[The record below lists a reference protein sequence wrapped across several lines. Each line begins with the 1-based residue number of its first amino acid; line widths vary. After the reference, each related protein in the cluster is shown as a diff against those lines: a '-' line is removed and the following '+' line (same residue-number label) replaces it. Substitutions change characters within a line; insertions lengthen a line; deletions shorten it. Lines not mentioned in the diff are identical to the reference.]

1 MSRRGG
7 AVLAVVL
14 GLAVVFGVFLSTR
27 ADPTPP
33 FSATST
39 APDGYGAIALL
50 LEQQGVRVESILPSG
65 LVERE
70 DALDDAT
77 AVVVPVPS
85 TLDSAQTRLLERR
98 LEAGALVVHG
108 EPPLNGTSDELG
120 PAELGSSVLDE
131 LPFLGGRALADTP
144 AMPVQPGACDI
155 AELADLGPID
165 AAFSL
170 GMVDDPA
177 QRSCYRD
184 TTGVYVRQADRGR
197 GTLVTLAS
205 PLLWAN
211 ARLQPAK
218 EEGGQPLANGATAVR
233 LLEDASTVVFVD
245 PVRAAGAPRTGS
257 QDPVS
262 LLPLPVKLALVQ
274 LAAAFGL
281 YVWWRARRL
290 GRPVAERRPV
300 DIAGS
305 ELVVAVGDLLRRRG
319 NAERAAAV
327 VRTDAVRVLAQ
338 RLGMGPSPDPA
349 ALVRIVAQRCGR
361 EPAEVGAALYGGPTA
376 TVTDAESLVRL
387 VQTLDRI
394 RQEVLDVPAPV

>member
-1 MSRRGG
+1 MSRRSGV
-7 AVLAVVL
+7 VLAVVL
-14 GLAVVFGVFLSTR
+14 GIAVVAGVFLSTR
-27 ADPTPP
+27 ADPAPP

-50 LEQQGVRVESILPSG
+50 LEQQGARVESILPSE

-70 DALDDAT
+70 DTLDDTT
-77 AVVVPVPS
+77 AIVVAVPS
-85 TLDSAQTRLLERR
+85 TLDAAQTRLLDRR
-98 LEAGALVVHG
+98 LEDGALVVHG
-108 EPPLNGTSDELG
+108 EPVVRDGADQLDPDA
-120 PAELGSSVLDE
+120 PAPSVLDD
-131 LPFLGGRALADTP
+131 LPLLGGRALVDTP
-144 AMPVQPGACDI
+144 AIAVEPGACDI

-165 AAFSL
+165 AAFAV
-170 GMVDDPA
+170 GMAIDAA
-177 QRSCYRD
+177 QRSCYLS
-184 TTGVYVRQADRGR
+184 TTGVHVRQADRGR
-197 GTLVTLAS
+197 GSLVTLAS

-218 EEGGQPLANGATAVR
+218 EEGGEPLANGATAMR
-233 LLEDASTVVFVD
+233 LLVGSSTFVFVD
-245 PVRAAGAPRTGS
+245 PVRGAVAPRAGT
-257 QDPVS
+257 QDPVA

-274 LAAAFGL
+274 LAAAFAI

-319 NAERAAAV
+319 NADRAAAV
-327 VRTDAVRVLAQ
+327 VRADAVRVLAQ
-338 RLGMGPSPDPA
+338 RLGMGPAPDPA
-349 ALVRIVAQRCGR
+349 ALVRVVAQRCGR
-361 EPAEVGAALYGGPTA
+361 EPAEVGDALYGGPSA

>member
-1 MSRRGG
+1 MTRRSGV
-7 AVLAVVL
+7 VLAVVL
-14 GLAVVFGVFLSTR
+14 GVAVVAGVFLTTR
-27 ADPTPP
+27 ADPAPP

-39 APDGYGAIALL
+39 APDGYGAVALL
-50 LEQQGVRVESILPSG
+50 LEQQGVGVESILPSD

-70 DALDDAT
+70 AT
-77 AVVVPVPS
+77 LGDGTAIVVPVPS
-85 TLDSAQTRLLERR
+85 TLDAEQRRLLDRA
-98 LEAGALVVHG
+98 LEDGALVVHG
-108 EPPLNGTSDELG
+108 EPLLGGTSDELD
-120 PAELGSSVLDE
+120 PDELGPSVLDD
-131 LPFLGGRALADTP
+131 LPLLGGRALVDTP
-144 AMPVQPGACDI
+144 AMAIEPGACDI
-155 AELADLGPID
+155 AELADLGAID
-165 AAFSL
+165 AAFAL
-170 GMVDDPA
+170 GMAVDPA
-177 QRSCYRD
+177 QRSCYLG
-184 TTGVYVRQADRGR
+184 TTGAYVRQADRGR
-197 GTLVTLAS
+197 GSLVTLAS

-218 EEGGQPLANGATAVR
+218 EEGGEPLANGATAVR
-233 LLEDASTVVFVD
+233 LLGDASTVVFVD
-245 PVRAAGAPRTGS
+245 PVRAAGAPRTGT
-257 QDPVS
+257 QDPVA

-274 LAAAFGL
+274 LAAAFAI

-290 GRPVAERRPV
+290 GRPVPERRPV

-327 VRTDAVRVLAQ
+327 VRADAVLVLAQ

-349 ALVRIVAQRCGR
+349 ALVRVVAQRCGR
-361 EPAEVGAALYGGPTA
+361 DPAEVGAALYGGPSA

>member
-1 MSRRGG
+1 VTRRGG
-7 AVLAVVL
+7 VLLALAL
-14 GLAVVFGVFLSTR
+14 GLAVALGVYLSTR
-27 ADPTPP
+27 ADPAPP

-39 APDGYGAIALL
+39 APDGYGAVALL
-50 LEQQGVRVESILPSG
+50 LEQQGATVESVLPVD
-65 LVERE
+65 LLERE
-70 DALDDAT
+70 EPLDDTT
-77 AVVVPVPS
+77 AIVVPVPS
-85 TLDSAQTRLLERR
+85 ALDVAQTRLLEER
-98 LEAGALVVHG
+98 LQDGAVVVHG
-108 EPPLNGTSDELG
+108 EPSLD
-120 PAELGSSVLDE
+120 GSSGELDPEELRSSALDE
-131 LPFLGGRALADTP
+131 MAFLSSRALADTP

-170 GMVDDPA
+170 GMVEDPTE
-177 QRSCYRD
+177 RSCYRD
-184 TTGVYVRQADRGR
+184 TTGVFVRQADRGR

-233 LLEDASTVVFVD
+233 LLQGASTVVFVD

-319 NAERAAAV
+319 NAERAASV
-327 VRTDAVRVLAQ
+327 VRADAVRVLAQ
-338 RLGMGPSPDPA
+338 RLGMGPNPDPG

-361 EPAEVGAALYGGPTA
+361 EPAEVGDALYGGPSA

>member
-1 MSRRGG
+1 MSRRSGV
-7 AVLAVVL
+7 ALTLVLGVAVVL
-14 GLAVVFGVFLSTR
+14 GVYLSTR
-27 ADPTPP
+27 ADPVPP

-39 APDGYGAIALL
+39 APDGYGAVALL
-50 LEQQGVRVESILPSG
+50 LEQQGARVDSILPSE

-70 DALDDAT
+70 DALDDTT

-85 TLDSAQTRLLERR
+85 TLDAAQTRLLERR
-98 LEAGALVVHG
+98 LQAGALVVHG
-108 EPPLNGTSDELG
+108 EPPLNAPSDELG
-120 PAELGSSVLDE
+120 PQELGSSVLDE
-131 LPFLGGRALADTP
+131 LPFLGARTLADTP
-144 AMPVQPGACDI
+144 AMAVQPGACDI
-155 AELADLGPID
+155 VELADLGPID

-170 GMVDDPA
+170 GMVEDPS

-184 TTGVYVRQADRGR
+184 TTGVYVRQADRGS

-218 EEGGQPLANGATAVR
+218 EEGGRPLANGATAVR
-233 LLEDASTVVFVD
+233 LLQDARTVVFVD

-274 LAAAFGL
+274 LVAAFGL

-327 VRTDAVRVLAQ
+327 VRADAVRVLAQ

-349 ALVRIVAQRCGR
+349 ALVRIVAQRTGAD
-361 EPAEVGAALYGGPTA
+361 PAEVGAALYGGPSA

>member
-1 MSRRGG
+1 MSRRSGV
-7 AVLAVVL
+7 VLAVVL
-14 GLAVVFGVFLSTR
+14 GVAVVAGVFLSTR
-27 ADPTPP
+27 ADPAPP
-33 FSATST
+33 FSAAST
-39 APDGYGAIALL
+39 APDGYGAVALL
-50 LEQQGVRVESILPSG
+50 LEQQGARVESILPSE

-70 DALDDAT
+70 DDLDDTT
-77 AVVVPVPS
+77 AVVVAVPS
-85 TLDSAQTRLLERR
+85 TLDAAQTRLLDRR

-108 EPPLNGTSDELG
+108 EPRPDTGPDEAG
-120 PAELGSSVLDE
+120 QSVLDE
-131 LPFLGGRALADTP
+131 LSFLGGRALADTP
-144 AMPVQPGACDI
+144 AMPVEPGACDI
-155 AELADLGPID
+155 AELSDLGPID
-165 AAFSL
+165 AAFAR
-170 GMVDDPA
+170 GMAADPS
-177 QRSCYRD
+177 QRSCYLD
-184 TTGVYVRQADRGR
+184 TTGVYVRQADRGQ

-218 EEGGQPLANGATAVR
+218 EEGGEPLANGATAMR

-245 PVRAAGAPRTGS
+245 PVRAPGAPRTGT

-319 NAERAAAV
+319 NADRAAAV
-327 VRTDAVRVLAQ
+327 VRADAVRVLAQ
-338 RLGMGPSPDPA
+338 RLGMGPAPDPA

-361 EPAEVGAALYGGPTA
+361 DPAEVGDALYGGPSA